1 MSTLPSSQP
10 RHANGYHLQCT
21 GQALE
26 TARRHEKDVAPSTE
40 DEITLYGSC
49 FCPFV
54 HRAWITL
61 EVLGL
66 PYKYVEGEQVGGVSS
81 RFDPASIRLLNILL
95 PLPRSTV
102 DPYAKPASL
111 LALNPK
117 GLVPAVQVGPD
128 PRNGLGESTV
138 IMEYLAERS
147 DSRGGALFPSIDRP
161 FQRAQAR
168 LAADKINRTLLP
180 AFYRYLQ
187 AQEVERQVEAGREFL
202 NGMTAF
208 VESMQQGSG
217 PFWDGTDKI
226 GWADVMIAPWAI
238 RAGIVLKHYRG
249 FDMRADP
256 NGRYEKWQSAL
267 LAHPA
272 VKATTSTDEL
282 YLDSYARYAEN
293 RPNTSQVAEAINSG
307 RECVTC

>member
-1 MSTLPSSQP
+1 MSTTSSSQP

-26 TARRHEKDVAPSTE
+26 TARRHEKDVEPSTG

-66 PYKYVEGEQVGGVSS
+66 PYKYVE
-81 RFDPASIRLLNILL
+81 
-95 PLPRSTV
+95 V

-128 PRNGLGESTV
+128 PHNGLGESTV

-180 AFYRYLQ
+180 AFYKYLQ
-187 AQEVERQVEAGREFL
+187 AQEVQRQVEAGREFL

-238 RAGIVLKHYRG
+238 RAAIVLKHYRG
-249 FDMRADP
+249 FDMKADP
-256 NGRYEKWQSAL
+256 DGRYEKWQSAL

-307 RECVTC
+307 RGLP